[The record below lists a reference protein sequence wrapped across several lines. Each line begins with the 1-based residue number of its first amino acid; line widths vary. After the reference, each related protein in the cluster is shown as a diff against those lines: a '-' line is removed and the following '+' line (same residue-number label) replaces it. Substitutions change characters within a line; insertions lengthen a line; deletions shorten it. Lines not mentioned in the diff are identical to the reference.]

1 MAFSPPGKAGLENS
15 GLENSGWQDRA
26 IDRTMADTRARDVER
41 MERCSAAA
49 RELANET
56 SSASFTVAQIA
67 ARAEVSLKSFY
78 RCFPGKDE
86 LLLALLED
94 DSHIGARVLAQRVG
108 TRDDPLAALHA
119 CVTELFAFLSVPGA
133 LGYAGVLVREHRR
146 LSEHYPLELRVALA
160 PLVELIAV
168 HIDAATSTSDAL
180 RDAETMF
187 RILLQGIDDV
197 IVGRSRN
204 AGELGEYL
212 WQFCWQG
219 LAGPLDGPGPSGASG
234 MEG

>member
-1 MAFSPPGKAGLENS
+1 MAFSPTAGPATERSGPEKS
-15 GLENSGWQDRA
+15 GLEKSAWQDRA
-26 IDRTMADTRARDVER
+26 IDRTVADTRARDVER
-41 MERCSAAA
+41 MERCIAAA

-56 SSASFTVAQIA
+56 NSASFTVAQIA

-94 DSHIGARVLAQRVG
+94 DSHIGARELAERVG
-108 TRDDPLAALHA
+108 SRENAVGALHA

-160 PLVELIAV
+160 PLVELVAV
-168 HIDAATSTSDAL
+168 HIEAATSTTDPR

-197 IVGRSRN
+197 IVGR
-204 AGELGEYL
+204 AADPDELGEYL
-212 WQFCWQG
+212 WKFCWKG
-219 LAGPLDGPGPSGASG
+219 L
-234 MEG
+234 EG

>member
-1 MAFSPPGKAGLENS
+1 MAFSDPANPVVAGPGS
-15 GLENSGWQDRA
+15 GPAGWQDRA
-26 IDRTMADTRARDVER
+26 LGRTLADARARDVER
-41 MERCSAAA
+41 MERCIAAA

-56 SSASFTVAQIA
+56 SSAAFTVAQIA
-67 ARAEVSLKSFY
+67 TRANVSLKSFY

-108 TRDDPLAALHA
+108 KRDDPVAALHA

-146 LSEHYPLELRVALA
+146 LSERYPLELRVALA
-160 PLVELIAV
+160 PLIELMAV
-168 HIDAATSTSDAL
+168 HIAAATSADDAR

-197 IVGRSRN
+197 IVGRVGD
-204 AGELGEYL
+204 AVELGEYL
-212 WQFCWQG
+212 WSFCWHG
-219 LAGPLDGPGPSGASG
+219 L
-234 MEG
+234 EI

>member
-1 MAFSPPGKAGLENS
+1 MAFSPTGAEQ
-15 GLENSGWQDRA
+15 SGWQDRA
-26 IDRTMADTRARDVER
+26 VDRTVPDTRARDVER
-41 MERCSAAA
+41 MERCIAAA

-56 SSASFTVAQIA
+56 SSASFTVAQVA
-67 ARAEVSLKSFY
+67 ARAEVSLKAFY

-94 DSHIGARVLAQRVG
+94 ESNTGARVLAERVEN
-108 TRDDPLAALHA
+108 RDDAVASLHA
-119 CVTELFAFLSVPGA
+119 CVTELFALLSVPGA

-160 PLVELIAV
+160 PLVELVSV
-168 HIDAATSTSDAL
+168 HIAAATSTTDAR

-197 IVGRSRN
+197 IVGRAGN
-204 AGELGEYL
+204 ATELAEYL
-212 WQFCWQG
+212 WNFCWKG
-219 LAGPLDGPGPSGASG
+219 L
-234 MEG
+234 EG

>member
-1 MAFSPPGKAGLENS
+1 MAFSPTSSP
-15 GLENSGWQDRA
+15 GWQDRA
-26 IDRTMADTRARDVER
+26 SDRIVADTRARDVER
-41 MERCSAAA
+41 MERCIAAA

-94 DSHIGARVLAQRVG
+94 DSRIGALALAQRVG
-108 TRDDPLAALHA
+108 ARSDPLAALHA

-160 PLVELIAV
+160 PLVELIAA
-168 HIDAATSTSDAL
+168 HIDAATSTTDAL

-204 AGELGEYL
+204 AAELGEYL

-219 LAGPLDGPGPSGASG
+219 LAGPLDLPGPSGPSG
-234 MEG
+234 VKGPSGPSGEEN

>member
-1 MAFSPPGKAGLENS
+1 MAFSNPVEPPGGPA
-15 GLENSGWQDRA
+15 GWQDRA
-26 IDRTMADTRARDVER
+26 LDRTLADTRARDVER
-41 MERCSAAA
+41 MERCISAA

-56 SSASFTVAQIA
+56 SSAAFTVAQIA
-67 ARAEVSLKSFY
+67 ARANVSLKAFY

-94 DSHIGARVLAQRVG
+94 DSQIGARGLAARVG
-108 TRDDPLAALHA
+108 TRDNAVDALHA

-146 LSEHYPLELRVALA
+146 LSERYPLELRVALA
-160 PLVELIAV
+160 PLIELIAH
-168 HIDAATSTSDAL
+168 HIAAATASTDAR

-197 IVGRSRN
+197 IVGRAHD

-212 WQFCWQG
+212 WEFCRHG
-219 LAGPLDGPGPSGASG
+219 L
-234 MEG
+234 EV